1 MDHHHKAVAENL
13 EKKEERKR
21 FEEDTGSKPDVM
33 VIADLLDTRFL
44 ILSFIFA
51 LAQSLFILFL
61 IR

>member
-13 EKKEERKR
+13 EKKEGRKR
-21 FEEDTGSKPDVM
+21 FEEDTGSNSDVM

-51 LAQSLFILFL
+51 LALVV
-61 IR
+61 